1 MKVTLSWL
9 KEFAPDLEQA
19 AAQGNSARGNSAQG
33 NSAQADLTEQLAW
46 ELSDLGLSVEE
57 VKHLGPAFK
66 GVVVAKVLALRS
78 HPDADRIQ
86 LVDVDDGTGEPR
98 QICCGAFNMAVGDLV
113 PLATEG
119 AVVSSGLEIERRKLR
134 GQWSEGMLCSP
145 EELDL
150 AGNGGDSG
158 GDGDD
163 DDGILILPPNS
174 PLGTDLAEALE
185 LESDVLFDLE
195 VNPNRPDAMSVAGVA
210 RDLAARLKIPFAI
223 PQPQVKAHAP
233 ANEAGPSNDAGSANP
248 LAPVE
253 INLHEP
259 GFCAHFTVRLLT
271 DIAPG
276 SSPGWLTQRLLA
288 LGMRPVNPL
297 VDISNYVMLELGQ
310 PTHAFDFDQI
320 PTGSGGAKV
329 LAVRMARQGEQ
340 LETLDGT
347 VRTLDTADGVIVD
360 CDDVALSLAGV
371 MGGAST
377 EISDTTR
384 VALVEAAW
392 WDPMTI
398 SRTSRRHG
406 LRSEASARFERGVD
420 PEIAE
425 LALLRFAELAETVGV
440 AKLSEGQ
447 VRADGDWP
455 VRDKVTVRPQRVKHM
470 SGLDLSPAEIAGCI
484 EPMGFE
490 TEPAVGEPAS
500 GGPADPAAPPAL
512 QVTIPSWRLDCETE
526 IDIIEEIVRGHG
538 YYRIPKLVP
547 LFDQIGGLSPRQ
559 QTRRQISE
567 LLAGMGLC
575 ETISLPFLAPGD
587 LETAGEIVGEAAGEI
602 VGETAGEAATDALVI
617 SNPLV
622 VEESVLRTTL
632 RPGLLKQAAYNQARR
647 QSGARL
653 FELGHVFSGAG
664 AAAGHNGGVA
674 ELPTESEHLAVMLA
688 GAQAEEAVRIWL
700 KLCQSLKLS
709 DVVSMENSPRAGL
722 HPGRAAEISLV
733 ANKGVKGKGAKG
745 KPAKGKG
752 TKSKPAKSKSVE
764 AVPVG
769 VVGEIDPEVLR
780 RLDIAGPVAWLEL
793 NLDQLLDFHQSQ
805 PPPSYKSPSKFP
817 SSDIDLAF
825 WVSSGISAAEVRS
838 ALLSAGGDSLVS
850 VELFDVYMGDGAT
863 AGDGTATAGD
873 GTAGGATAA
882 NARSLAFRLR
892 FESQDRTLT
901 DEEVAQLRQACIKAA
916 QALGDKTKGTATKD
930 TATESTATE
939 GAQVA
944 LRES

>member
-19 AAQGNSARGNSAQG
+19 VARGGSARGGSAE
-33 NSAQADLTEQLAW
+33 ADLTEQLAW

-86 LVDVDDGTGEPR
+86 LVDVDDGTGEAR

-119 AVVSSGLEIERRKLR
+119 AVVSSGLEIKRRKLR
-134 GQWSEGMLCSP
+134 GEWSEGMLCSP

-150 AGNGGDSG
+150 AGGAVGAADE
-158 GDGDD
+158 
-163 DDGILILPPNS
+163 GILILPPDS
-174 PLGTDLAEALE
+174 PLGVDLAEALE

-223 PQPQVKAHAP
+223 PQPQV
-233 ANEAGPSNDAGSANP
+233 NPSGTPNP
-248 LAPVE
+248 SVHPNALAPVE

-271 DIAPG
+271 DITPG
-276 SSPGWLTQRLLA
+276 SSPRWLTQRLLA

-320 PTGSGGAKV
+320 PTGPGGAKV
-329 LAVRMARQGEQ
+329 LAVRMAKPGEQ

-347 VRTLDTADGVIVD
+347 VRTLDPADGVIVD

-377 EISDTTR
+377 EISDTTK

-425 LALLRFAELAETVGV
+425 LALLRFAELAEEVGV

-447 VRADGDWP
+447 VRADGDRP
-455 VRDKVTVRPQRVKHM
+455 VRDKVVVRPQRVKHM
-470 SGLDLSPAEIAGCI
+470 SGLDLSPAEIADCI

-490 TEPAVGEPAS
+490 TEMVDGDSAPEPA
-500 GGPADPAAPPAL
+500 PEL
-512 QVTIPSWRLDCETE
+512 RVTIPSWRLDCETE

-559 QTRRQISE
+559 QTRRQVSE

-575 ETISLPFLAPGD
+575 ETMSLPFLAPGD
-587 LETAGEIVGEAAGEI
+587 LETAGETTDATIA
-602 VGETAGEAATDALVI
+602 ETTADALVI
-617 SNPLV
+617 TNPLV

-653 FELGHVFSGAG
+653 FELGHVFSGAVG
-664 AAAGHNGGVA
+664 ADGDASDATEGAGKDAAGADEDASGA
-674 ELPTESEHLAVMLA
+674 SELPSEHEHLAVMLA
-688 GAQAEEAVRIWL
+688 GAQAEEAVKIWL
-700 KLCQSLKLS
+700 QLCESLKLS
-709 DVVSMENSPRAGL
+709 DSVTMSNSPQAGL

-733 ANKGVKGKGAKG
+733 APKAKKAKKTKADKA
-745 KPAKGKG
+745 KPAR
-752 TKSKPAKSKSVE
+752 AKHAKT
-764 AVPVG
+764 APVPVG

-780 RLDIAGPVAWLEL
+780 RLDINAPVAWLEL

-805 PPPSYKSPSKFP
+805 PPSGYKSPSKFP

-825 WVSSGISAAEVRS
+825 WVSSGISAAEVKA

-850 VELFDVYMGDGAT
+850 VELFDVYIVDGA
-863 AGDGTATAGD
+863 ADGTTDKATSP
-873 GTAGGATAA
+873 T

-901 DEEVAQLRQACIKAA
+901 DEEVAELRQACIKAA
-916 QALGDKTKGTATKD
+916 QALGDSAEGAGGTAAD
-930 TATESTATE
+930 
-939 GAQVA
+939 AQGRRVA

>member
-19 AAQGNSARGNSAQG
+19 AAQGNSGE
-33 NSAQADLTEQLAW
+33 ADLTSQLAW

-57 VKHLGPAFK
+57 VKPLGAAFK
-66 GVVVAKVLALRS
+66 GVVVAKVLELRS

-86 LVDVDDGTGEPR
+86 LVDVDDGTGEAR
-98 QICCGAFNMAVGDLV
+98 QICCGAFNMQVGDLV

-119 AVVSSGLEIERRKLR
+119 AVVASGLEIKRRKLR

-150 AGNGGDSG
+150 AGNSSGDPG
-158 GDGDD
+158 
-163 DDGILILPPNS
+163 DGILILPPDS

-210 RDLAARLKIPFAI
+210 RDLAARLSIPFAI
-223 PQPQVKAHAP
+223 PQPQVKEHSP
-233 ANEAGPSNDAGSANP
+233 ASQPSPASQSSPASQPSAASQPSP

-271 DIAPG
+271 DMAPG

-310 PTHAFDFDQI
+310 PTHAFDFDRI
-320 PTGSGGAKV
+320 PIGSGGAKI
-329 LAVRMARQGEQ
+329 LAVRMAREGEQ
-340 LETLDGT
+340 LQTLDGT
-347 VRTLDTADGVIVD
+347 VRTLTSADGVIVD

-377 EISDTTR
+377 EISNSTE

-440 AKLSEGQ
+440 ARLSEGQ
-447 VRADGDWP
+447 VRAGGDWP
-455 VRDKVTVRPQRVKHM
+455 VRDKVVVRPQRVKHM
-470 SGLDLSPAEIAGCI
+470 SGLDLSPQEIAGCI

-490 TEPAVGEPAS
+490 TELVGA
-500 GGPADPAAPPAL
+500 GAATDPAPANTDAPEL
-512 QVTIPSWRLDCETE
+512 QVAIPSWRLDCETE
-526 IDIIEEIVRGHG
+526 IDIIEEIVRGYG
-538 YYRIPKLVP
+538 YFRIPKLVP

-559 QTRRQISE
+559 LTRRQISE
-567 LLAGMGLC
+567 ALAGMGLC
-575 ETISLPFLAPGD
+575 ETMSLPFLAPGD
-587 LETAGEIVGEAAGEI
+587 LETAGESAD
-602 VGETAGEAATDALVI
+602 DALVI

-647 QSGARL
+647 QSGARM
-653 FELGHVFSGAG
+653 FEMGHVFAGTGGAG
-664 AAAGHNGGVA
+664 ETGGVGGA
-674 ELPTESEHLAVMLA
+674 GDTDELPSESEHLAVMLA
-688 GAQAEEAVRIWL
+688 GAQATEAVQIWL
-700 KLCQSLKLS
+700 RLCESLKLS
-709 DVVSMENSPRAGL
+709 DAVSMNNSPRAGL

-733 ANKGVKGKGAKG
+733 DAKPARAKGAKGAKG
-745 KPAKGKG
+745 KPAKTKAANPGP
-752 TKSKPAKSKSVE
+752 TKS
-764 AVPVG
+764 VPVG

-780 RLDIAGPVAWLEL
+780 RLDIDAPVAWLEL
-793 NLDQLLDFHQSQ
+793 NLDQLLDFHQSR
-805 PPPSYKSPSKFP
+805 PPASYRSPSKFP

-825 WVSSGISAAEVRS
+825 WVSSGIAAAEVKS
-838 ALLSAGGDSLVS
+838 ALLSAGGDNLVS
-850 VELFDVYMGDGAT
+850 VELFDIYVADSAT
-863 AGDGTATAGD
+863 DKTHPLAD
-873 GTAGGATAA
+873 
-882 NARSLAFRLR
+882 ARSLAFRLR

-901 DEEVAQLRQACIKAA
+901 DEEVAEMRQACIDAA
-916 QALGDKTKGTATKD
+916 QALGDSA
-930 TATESTATE
+930 E
-939 GAQVA
+939 GSQVS